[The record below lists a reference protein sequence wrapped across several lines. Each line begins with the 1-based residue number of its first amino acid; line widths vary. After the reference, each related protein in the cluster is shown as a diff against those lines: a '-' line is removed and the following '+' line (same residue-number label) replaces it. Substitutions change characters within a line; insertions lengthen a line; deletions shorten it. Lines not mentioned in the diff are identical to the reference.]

1 MKFGHIINP
10 VVVNKSSDL
19 FAAQPVT
26 FETLKTARE
35 FAGGRVTVEL
45 FSVQYP
51 EDRVLVPEGFKLT
64 PDLDRSVLDIADF
77 SIKRKLPLITDIL
90 NRLYYASEA
99 DYLIYTNVDI
109 ALMPYFYVAVNNIIE
124 SGYDA
129 FTINRRTIP
138 KEHNENR
145 IVAMYAEIGGPHP
158 GHDCFVFKRN
168 LFPKFKLGTACIG
181 AGRFGKVLIT
191 NLICHSDKFKVFKDK
206 HLTFHLGDDR
216 NWKVPDYK
224 EYANHNDQELYA
236 ILLKFKAAGLLNGKP
251 QLNRLLNRFLRKI
264 ERDDFKAKAKISR
277 AIYDLILFLKTKLKK
292 LLSNEL
298 KER

>member
-19 FAAQPVT
+19 FEAQPVT
-26 FETLKTARE
+26 FETLKTAKE
-35 FAGGRVTVEL
+35 FAGNRVAVEL
-45 FSVQYP
+45 FSAQYP

-64 PDLDRSVLDIADF
+64 PDLNRSVLDIAEF
-77 SIKRKLPLITDIL
+77 SSKRKLPLITDIL
-90 NRLYYASEA
+90 NRLYDASEA
-99 DYLIYTNVDI
+99 DYFIYTNVDI
-109 ALMPYFYVAVNNIIE
+109 AVMPYFYVAVNNIIE

-129 FTINRRTIP
+129 FTINRRTISN
-138 KEHNENR
+138 EHNVDR
-145 IVAMYAEIGGPHP
+145 VMTMYAEVGEPHP
-158 GHDCFVFKRN
+158 GHDCFVFKRS
-168 LFPKFKLGTACIG
+168 LYPKFKLGTACIG
-181 AGRFGKVLIT
+181 TGRIGKILIT
-191 NLICHSDKFKVFKDK
+191 NLICHSDRFKVFNDK

-224 EYANHNDQELYA
+224 DYVNHNEQELYS

-251 QLNRLLNRFLRKI
+251 MVHRFLRKI
-264 ERDDFKAKAKISR
+264 ERTNQKAIAKISR
-277 AIYDLILFLKTKLKK
+277 AIYDFMLFLKTKLKK

>member
-1 MKFGHIINP
+1 MMKFGHIINP

-26 FETLKTARE
+26 FETLKAARK
-35 FAGGRVTVEL
+35 FAGGRVAVEL
-45 FSVQYP
+45 FSAQYP

-64 PDLDRSVLDIADF
+64 PDLNRSVLDIAEF
-77 SIKRKLPLITDIL
+77 SSKRKLPLITDIL
-90 NRLYYASEA
+90 TRLYDASEA
-99 DYLIYTNVDI
+99 DYFIYTNVDI
-109 ALMPYFYVAVNNIIE
+109 AVMPYFYMAVNNIIE

-129 FTINRRTIP
+129 FTINRRTIS
-138 KEHNENR
+138 KEHNDNR
-145 IVAMYAEIGGPHP
+145 VMAMYAEIGEPHP
-158 GHDCFVFKRN
+158 GHDCFIFKKD

-216 NWKVPDYK
+216 SHKVPDYK
-224 EYANHNDQELYA
+224 DYRNHNDQELYS

-251 QLNRLLNRFLRKI
+251 MVERFLRKI
-264 ERDDFKAKAKISR
+264 ERTDQKAIAKISR
-277 AIYDLILFLKTKLKK
+277 TIYDFILFLKTKLKK
-292 LLSNEL
+292 LLSIEL